1 MSQSQ
6 EKASRRVSLKSA
18 LAMGFIPVLMLLIG
32 CTVGS
37 MLLNNDMHERIGELS
52 ASATTRLRYAQ
63 HTAANLET
71 VSHELMTIAFSPD
84 RKEAREAYITAWQLL
99 SESALDRF
107 EETRTPLFAL
117 LKDTRRLWVERQ
129 QADASREAFNEA
141 YRLFYLDF
149 LASIS
154 DEGPMTDERLEKLA
168 RDIVERL
175 ELPPLTRYKSV
186 RDHIT
191 ESCGLATAA
200 GNAGRCPALRRHVAG
215 LDEIIKNHE
224 IAQSRFEQSV
234 ANAKANINSL
244 KSRYAEIESRHL
256 VTDVEDINRLTEY
269 FLPLFFAL
277 LFSSLV
283 IVGIL
288 LFGYRRL
295 IRPLQKT
302 AVALRLYMKK
312 RKEPDWPEEKR
323 IREIQ
328 EIIGWSQ
335 MLVSLTANERRK
347 ASSLQNRYD
356 LLLERAQ
363 LDSLTGVVNRAGLDD
378 FIREATE
385 VGTGIAVIMVDIDH
399 FKDLNDRHGHQFGDR
414 ILRTTAEVLRSH
426 VAEKDTVYRYG
437 GEEFCIVLSD
447 VNSYDARDIGERLCR
462 MIRTISRESGETTA
476 GSQSPTPLTASIG
489 VSSVTHFAGEKT
501 MTELIGEADKALY
514 LAKNSGRNRVMTQDD
529 LARHSGVY

>member
-84 RKEAREAYITAWQLL
+84 RKEAREAYITARQLL

-224 IAQSRFEQSV
+224 IAQSRFERSV

-256 VTDVEDINRLTEY
+256 VTTSRT
-269 FLPLFFAL
+269 
-277 LFSSLV
+277 S
-283 IVGIL
+283 
-288 LFGYRRL
+288 
-295 IRPLQKT
+295 
-302 AVALRLYMKK
+302 
-312 RKEPDWPEEKR
+312 
-323 IREIQ
+323 
-328 EIIGWSQ
+328 
-335 MLVSLTANERRK
+335 
-347 ASSLQNRYD
+347 
-356 LLLERAQ
+356 
-363 LDSLTGVVNRAGLDD
+363 TG
-378 FIREATE
+378 
-385 VGTGIAVIMVDIDH
+385 
-399 FKDLNDRHGHQFGDR
+399 
-414 ILRTTAEVLRSH
+414 
-426 VAEKDTVYRYG
+426 
-437 GEEFCIVLSD
+437 
-447 VNSYDARDIGERLCR
+447 
-462 MIRTISRESGETTA
+462 
-476 GSQSPTPLTASIG
+476 
-489 VSSVTHFAGEKT
+489 
-501 MTELIGEADKALY
+501 
-514 LAKNSGRNRVMTQDD
+514 
-529 LARHSGVY
+529 